1 MPGYVNKALNK
12 FNRKPPNRPEHAP
25 HDWTAPIYGQ

>member
-1 MPGYVNKALNK
+1 MPGYVKNALNK
-12 FNRKPPNRPEHAP
+12 FNHKPLKRPEHAL